1 MNCSGSSDD
10 PEVLSHRMRPVAC
23 RVFHKP
29 LVGMYGEGVFY
40 EVGVRFLAG
49 ACVDGSASR
58 CEVSCPCNLTLEGT

>member
-1 MNCSGSSDD
+1 
-10 PEVLSHRMRPVAC
+10 MRPVAC